1 MTRVFNPCFARYSS
15 QMLFVRVRTTTGFDK
30 PVALKDLRPARL
42 SILDDPTTLSG
53 LFHRSDVLT
62 ECVCVGKSEPIE
74 IEATVSQALP
84 NAMFK
89 LRLDNSD
96 KEILGIVSGKMRK
109 HFIRILPGDRVR
121 VELSPYDLTR
131 GRIVF
136 RQK

>member
-1 MTRVFNPCFARYSS
+1 VF
-15 QMLFVRVRTTTGFDK
+15 
-30 PVALKDLRPARL
+30 
-42 SILDDPTTLSG
+42 
-53 LFHRSDVLT
+53 
-62 ECVCVGKSEPIE
+62 VGKSEPIE
-74 IEATVSQALP
+74 IEATVTTALP

-109 HFIRILPGDRVR
+109 HFIRILPGDRVK

>member
-1 MTRVFNPCFARYSS
+1 MRAGTSNANSLSC
-15 QMLFVRVRTTTGFDK
+15 
-30 PVALKDLRPARL
+30 ARL
-42 SILDDPTTLSG
+42 EAKAFRL
-53 LFHRSDVLT
+53 
-62 ECVCVGKSEPIE
+62 EVCRVPKSEPIE
-74 IEATVSQALP
+74 VEATVSQALP

-109 HFIRILPGDRVR
+109 HFIRILPGDRVK

>member
-1 MTRVFNPCFARYSS
+1 
-15 QMLFVRVRTTTGFDK
+15 
-30 PVALKDLRPARL
+30 L
-42 SILDDPTTLSG
+42 SIPHGTRTIPGSKLRNITGSDTL
-53 LFHRSDVLT
+53 
-62 ECVCVGKSEPIE
+62 GKSEPIE
-74 IEATVSQALP
+74 VEATVSQALP

-89 LRLDNSD
+89 LKLDGSD

-121 VELSPYDLTR
+121 VELSPYDLTK